1 MGRVARSATRP
12 KPPHALELV
21 LLLDPLCGQVSFV
34 EELELPLEVPLLDD
48 ALVFALGEAEPVAAN
63 ACVTPRPPTSRPDAT
78 TVATAPLRSCLIM
91 SITSSPRL
99 RQADSRELRISGERG
114 EKVR

>member
-1 MGRVARSATRP
+1 M
-12 KPPHALELV
+12 
-21 LLLDPLCGQVSFV
+21 LLLDPLRGQVSFV

-63 ACVTPRPPTSRPDAT
+63 ACVTPRPPTSRPVAT

-91 SITSSPRL
+91 SITSFPRL
-99 RQADSRELRISGERG
+99 RQADSGDLRISGERG

>member
-1 MGRVARSATRP
+1 
-12 KPPHALELV
+12 
-21 LLLDPLCGQVSFV
+21 VSFV

-78 TVATAPLRSCLIM
+78 TVATAPLRS
-91 SITSSPRL
+91 
-99 RQADSRELRISGERG
+99 
-114 EKVR
+114 

>member
-12 KPPHALELV
+12 TPPHALELV

-34 EELELPLEVPLLDD
+34 EELELPLLDD

-63 ACVTPRPPTSRPDAT
+63 ACVTPRPPTSRPVAT

-91 SITSSPRL
+91 SITSFPRL
-99 RQADSRELRISGERG
+99 RQADSRELRISGEWG